1 MYDVA
6 NAGGFDVAAGRPS
19 SYLVTS
25 SPTQSFSGFTPITP
39 STPNGLVFAFV
50 GNSFGPTVAESPGT
64 MDTILYG
71 GQIDADLMDNS
82 DVYAHYYN
90 PDSST
95 VSFSYQMNS
104 GSNPSSEEKGIAIAF
119 TASPTPTPTATPT
132 PTPTP
137 TPAPTPTPTPT
148 PTPIPTPTPRSVTLA
163 WSANTPTNDPGTNT
177 VGYRLHIGRASA
189 NYTQTI
195 DVGSSTTTTVSL
207 LVSGSTYYFVVGA
220 YNAAGIEGPYSN
232 EVSFTAP

>member
-1 MYDVA
+1 
-6 NAGGFDVAAGRPS
+6 
-19 SYLVTS
+19 
-25 SPTQSFSGFTPITP
+25 
-39 STPNGLVFAFV
+39 
-50 GNSFGPTVAESPGT
+50 
-64 MDTILYG
+64 
-71 GQIDADLMDNS
+71 MDNS

-90 PDSST
+90 PDRST

-104 GSNPSSEEKGIAIAF
+104 GGNSSSEEKGIAIAF
-119 TASPTPTPTATPT
+119 KASPT

-137 TPAPTPTPTPT
+137 TPA

-220 YNAAGIEGPYSN
+220 YNAAEIEGPYSN